1 MGESISA
8 VYVKAGGSF
17 ITFKDKP
24 NKLNPSGIS
33 SLVKIM
39 KNVKSSS
46 FKIVLG
52 NGGGSFAHP
61 VVEMFKDKDPVDL
74 LVHCQ
79 RATRL
84 LNHIVVSQLVD
95 AGIRASS
102 IQTSTIIYEGPEGL
116 KAYPDPVINALSLGV
131 IPCVYGE
138 CVFSK
143 NGIYRVLSTET
154 VFHLLSRYIKPVR
167 LVLLVNVD
175 GVYTCNPEKCD
186 GAELIPSITPSNF
199 DEVVRLLSGSAG
211 IDVTG
216 GIKHKVE
223 SMYAFSRE
231 WRVPVYI
238 VSGFR
243 VEDAVKA
250 ILGEE
255 GVHGTVIRG
264 Y

>member
-17 ITFKDKP
+17 ITLKDKP
-24 NKLNPSGIS
+24 NKLNPSGID
-33 SLVKIM
+33 SLVKIIR
-39 KNVKSSS
+39 KVNGSGL
-46 FKIVLG
+46 KIILG

-61 VVEMFKDKDPVDL
+61 VVEEFRGKDPIDL
-74 LVHCQ
+74 LVNCQ
-79 RATRL
+79 KATRL
-84 LNHIVVSQLVD
+84 LNHIVVSRLVE

-102 IQTSTIIYEGPEGL
+102 VQTSAIIYEDLEGF
-116 KAYPDPVINALSLGV
+116 KVYPDPVINALRLGV

-138 CVFSK
+138 CVFSSRSV
-143 NGIYRVLSTET
+143 YRVLSTET
-154 VFHLLSRYIKPVR
+154 VFRLLSNYIKPVR

-175 GVYTCNPEKCD
+175 GVYTCDPDKCSS
-186 GAELIPSITPSNF
+186 AELIPSITPSNY
-199 DEVVRLLSGSAG
+199 DEVIGLLSGSAG

-216 GIKHKVE
+216 GIRHKVE
-223 SMYAFSRE
+223 SMYVFSRE

-243 VEDAVKA
+243 VGDAVNA
-250 ILGEE
+250 IFGEE
-255 GVHGTVIRG
+255 SVYGTVIKG